1 MAFDAIKIILDSLSS
16 IPTLPPGLVI
26 PAESF
31 AWALTPRSFMS
42 PMPYTNPDVGK
53 IFVVLPGGSG
63 VPPEVLKPLLPSAL

>member
-1 MAFDAIKIILDSLSS
+1 MAFDAVKIVLDSLSS
-16 IPTLPPGLVI
+16 VPTLPPGLVI

-31 AWALTPRSFMS
+31 SWALTPRSFMS

-63 VPPEVLKPLLPSAL
+63 VPLEGIKPLLPSAL

>member
-1 MAFDAIKIILDSLSS
+1 LDSLSK

-31 AWALTPRSFMS
+31 AWALSPRSFIS
-42 PMPYTNPDVGK
+42 LMPYTLPGGDTTK

-63 VPPEVLKPLLPSAL
+63 VPI